1 MRRFSHRFIS
11 FLYLLIDVALLSSAF
26 FIPAHQ
32 LGQASIH
39 FEKYI
44 VIYAFW
50 IMSVLLFCRS
60 FNLYT
65 TDRYLGP
72 WREIR
77 RVARAVTYATLL
89 TAVLIFF
96 FKLHFVSRAVMLLN
110 YTSAIT
116 LLMTWRFI
124 KRQAVRKLIVGGFN
138 NKNVLIVGTGKAAIR
153 YAQHLNSSPHLG
165 LRVIGFLEVA
175 DEVKEKF
182 MLGKPVVG
190 TLHDFI
196 SVVQMYFVEHLI
208 ITVYNPHETIADLLK
223 RGKTLNL
230 TMQMVPDFFDFDFDQ
245 PTVELKHIDEYP
257 VIEYHELRP
266 NYQMIVFKRL
276 VDLFLSISALIL
288 LSPVFL
294 GISLW
299 VKLEDGGPVFYTS
312 RRWGLKG
319 RLFNCYKFRS
329 MVVNAEDLKKKLLSQ
344 NEMDGPVFKIKND
357 PRLTRIGRFLRRYS
371 LDELPQIW
379 NVVKGDMSIVG
390 PRPLPENE
398 QVGNYRLDYLRR
410 LLIKPGLT
418 CLWQVRGRSN
428 VPFTKW
434 MRWDV
439 FYLKHWSLILDLRI
453 IFWTIPAVLK
463 GKGAY

>member
-1 MRRFSHRFIS
+1 MKKFSHRLIS
-11 FLYLLIDVALLSSAF
+11 YLYLLIDVGLLAAAF
-26 FIPAHQ
+26 FLPAHQ
-32 LGQASIH
+32 LKQSH
-39 FEKYI
+39 SNFEKYFG
-44 VIYAFW
+44 IYAFW
-50 IMSVLLFCRS
+50 IVSTLLFCGS
-60 FNLYT
+60 LNLYS
-65 TDRYLGP
+65 TDRYLGA

-89 TAVLIFF
+89 TAVLLFF

-110 YTSAIT
+110 YSLALTFLVA
-116 LLMTWRFI
+116 WRFV
-124 KRQAVRKLIVGGFN
+124 KRQVVRRLVIGGFN
-138 NKNVLIVGTGKAAIR
+138 NANVLILGTGILAVQ
-153 YAQHLNSSPHLG
+153 YAQHFISNPHLG
-165 LRVIGFLEVA
+165 LRVVGFLESGESA
-175 DEVKEKF
+175 KEKSI
-182 MLGKPVVG
+182 LGRPVIG
-190 TLHDFI
+190 TLRDFR
-196 SVVQMYFVEHLI
+196 STVQMYFVDHLVVAI
-208 ITVYNPHETIADLLK
+208 HSPREEITELLK
-223 RGKTLNL
+223 LGESLNL
-230 TMQMVPDFFDFDFDQ
+230 TMQMVPDYFGFEQSKVD
-245 PTVELKHIDEYP
+245 LKLIDDYP

-276 VDLFLSISALIL
+276 IDLSFSIPALIVL
-288 LSPVFL
+288 TPVFL
-294 GISLW
+294 IIMALI
-299 VKLEDGGPVFYTS
+299 KLEDSGPVFYVS

-319 RLFNCYKFRS
+319 RLFNCCKFRS
-329 MVVNAEDLKKKLLSQ
+329 MVVNADALKQKLLPQ

-357 PRLTRIGRFLRRYS
+357 PRLTQMGRFLRRFS

-379 NVVKGDMSIVG
+379 NVVKGDMSLVG

-428 VPFTKW
+428 VPFTQW

-439 FYLKHWSLILDLRI
+439 FYLKHWSLFLDLRI

>member
-1 MRRFSHRFIS
+1 MKRFSHRFIS
-11 FLYLLIDVALLSSAF
+11 FLYLLIDVALLSAAF

-32 LGQASIH
+32 LGQAAAH
-39 FEKYI
+39 FEKYTG
-44 VIYAFW
+44 IYAFW
-50 IMSVLLFCRS
+50 IMSVLLFCR
-60 FNLYT
+60 FLNLYT
-65 TDRYLGP
+65 TDRYLGA

-89 TAVLIFF
+89 AAVFLFF
-96 FKLHFVSRAVMLLN
+96 FKLHFVSRTVMLLN
-110 YTSAIT
+110 YSLATT
-116 LLMTWRFI
+116 LLVTWRFL
-124 KRQAVRKLIVGGFN
+124 KRQVVRKLVIGGFN
-138 NKNVLIVGTGKAAIR
+138 NKNVLIIGTGKSAVR
-153 YAQHLNSSPHLG
+153 YAQHFISNPHLG
-165 LRVIGFLEVA
+165 LRVVGFLEVT
-175 DEVKEKF
+175 DRVKEKTI
-182 MLGKPVVG
+182 LGRPVVG
-190 TLHDFI
+190 MLHDFQN
-196 SVVQMYFVEHLI
+196 VTQMYFVEHLV
-208 ITVYNPHETIADLLK
+208 ITVHNPREAIAGLLK
-223 RGKTLNL
+223 IGKMLNL
-230 TMQMVPDFFDFDFDQ
+230 TMHMVPDYFDFDQ
-245 PTVELKHIDEYP
+245 STVELKYIDEYP

-276 VDLFLSISALIL
+276 VDLFLSVSALIIL
-288 LSPVFL
+288 FPIFL
-294 GISLW
+294 IISLW
-299 VKLEDGGPVFYTS
+299 IKFEDGDPVFYAS

-329 MVVNAEDLKKKLLSQ
+329 MVVNAEKLQGELRSR

-357 PRLTRIGRFLRRYS
+357 PRLTRIGKLLRRYS

-439 FYLKHWSLILDLRI
+439 FYLKHWSLLLDLRI
-453 IFWTIPAVLK
+453 MFWTIPAVLK
-463 GKGAY
+463 GRGAY